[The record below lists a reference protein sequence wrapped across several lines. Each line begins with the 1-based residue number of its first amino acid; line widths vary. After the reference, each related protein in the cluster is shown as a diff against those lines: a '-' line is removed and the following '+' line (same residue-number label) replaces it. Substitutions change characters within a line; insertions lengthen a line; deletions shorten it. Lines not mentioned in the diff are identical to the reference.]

1 MGVATGAVIQSHK
14 DLRVW
19 REAMD
24 LAEACYRLSTAFPRD
39 EAYGLTSQVRRSAV
53 SVPANIAEGYGRE
66 NTGSY
71 VQFLKVAQGSLKELE
86 THVELAERVGIVS
99 TEAITPILGRCEGVG
114 KMLNALIRSLQRHVT
129 KDNG

>member
-1 MGVATGAVIQSHK
+1 VTIGAVVQSYK

-24 LAEACYRLSTAFPRD
+24 LAEACYRLSIRFPRD
-39 EAYGLTSQVRRSAV
+39 EAYGLTAQVRRSAA

-66 NTGSY
+66 STGSY

-86 THVELAERVGIVS
+86 THLMLAERVGIVS
-99 TEAITPILGRCEGVG
+99 AEATTPILDRCEIVG
-114 KMLNALIRSLQRHVT
+114 KMLNALIRSLQRRGT
-129 KDNG
+129 KDAE